1 MTIPAF
7 DENTRLT
14 DPAVTDDVL
23 ASKQFLTIMELLG
36 EGVISGFP
44 SATGSQGSTE
54 YNTSAL
60 KDVFLN

>member
-23 ASKQFLTIMELLG
+23 ASKQFQTL
-36 EGVISGFP
+36 V
-44 SATGSQGSTE
+44 
-54 YNTSAL
+54 
-60 KDVFLN
+60 